1 MKISKHLTISVLV
14 CGFFCILIPH
24 ANNFLIPK
32 LSSNRKI
39 QRFASEDEV
48 EKRYL
53 TSNFIAK
60 ALQVSGSSGSN
71 IAGWIAADWPEFATL
86 CKMAMLTP
94 KCLFWQCGKK
104 TFHLHVQNLKL
115 PNLFL
120 TPPTKTYQFMPWN
133 ITLIC
138 SKILNKFLSLL
149 YSLLIP

>member
-104 TFHLHVQNLKL
+104 HSIYMCKIWNFPICFWHPQQKL
-115 PNLFL
+115 SSLCPG
-120 TPPTKTYQFMPWN
+120 
-133 ITLIC
+133 TLR
-138 SKILNKFLSLL
+138 
-149 YSLLIP
+149 